1 MKYFIQRGRRFLAF
15 VFGFVYLFSGFTKL
29 LDPVGATLV
38 MESYFDFL
46 HIGFLDFA
54 AKPAAILF
62 ALAEACLGAALINGV
77 WRKVAAI
84 SAFVLQ
90 GIFTLLTVALVIFN
104 PNMDCG
110 CFGEVAHLSHSAS
123 LWKNIILCLI
133 LVGAFIPFR
142 EFGKPARRKYVSFA
156 IVSVSLVAFTI
167 WSALHI
173 PLIDY
178 TSFAPGVSLRAAD
191 NSGFNDED
199 VYESVFVYEKNGRQ
213 KTFTLDNIPDSTWT
227 FVETNTVRKDD
238 ATDSSVVLSIYDS
251 AGEYKDEIAARGRV
265 LIVSIYEPQKAK
277 WDRIDSFVSD
287 AFRAGF
293 KPLVLVFGTSEQV
306 AGELSVLSPEQQ
318 LSLRERIY
326 YSDFKTLITMNRSNG
341 GVTYFSD
348 GYLITKWCSRHIPD
362 MDSLVE
368 VYADDETEVLAA
380 RSSRSR
386 LIFQGFRLFVL
397 AVLLLV

>member
-1 MKYFIQRGRRFLAF
+1 M
-15 VFGFVYLFSGFTKL
+15 
-29 LDPVGATLV
+29 
-38 MESYFDFL
+38 
-46 HIGFLDFA
+46 
-54 AKPAAILF
+54 
-62 ALAEACLGAALINGV
+62 
-77 WRKVAAI
+77 
-84 SAFVLQ
+84 
-90 GIFTLLTVALVIFN
+90 
-104 PNMDCG
+104 
-110 CFGEVAHLSHSAS
+110 
-123 LWKNIILCLI
+123 
-133 LVGAFIPFR
+133 
-142 EFGKPARRKYVSFA
+142 
-156 IVSVSLVAFTI
+156 
-167 WSALHI
+167 
-173 PLIDY
+173 
-178 TSFAPGVSLRAAD
+178 RAAD

-265 LIVSIYEPQKAK
+265 LIVSVYEPQKAK